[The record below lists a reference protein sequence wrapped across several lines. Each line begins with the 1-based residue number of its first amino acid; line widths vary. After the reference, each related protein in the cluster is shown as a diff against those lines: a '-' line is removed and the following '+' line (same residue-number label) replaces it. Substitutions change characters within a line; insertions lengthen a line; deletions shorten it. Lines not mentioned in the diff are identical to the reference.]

1 MGVEAAQVRIGVSG
15 WRYAEW
21 RGGFYPP
28 GLTQARELSFAS
40 RQFPAVELNGSFYS
54 LQRPASYQRWATET
68 PDGFVFT
75 VKGPRFVTHLLRLRN
90 AEVALANFFASG
102 VLALGAKL
110 GPLLWQLPPNMAFD
124 EPLLDAFLG
133 QLPRDTEAALALAR
147 RRDPARMAGKEW
159 LGPVEPLRLRH
170 ALEVRHASF
179 CQPQTVALL
188 RRHGVALVV
197 ADAPGDWPE
206 VGDVTADFVYV
217 RLHGAQ
223 QLYASGYTDAQL
235 ATWAE
240 RIRAWAVGSAPAD
253 MARLSPEPAAPAPAA
268 HNVFCFFDNTGQ
280 SHAPMDALALARK
293 LALNEELQIPS

>member
-15 WRYAEW
+15 WRYADW

-28 GLTQARELSFAS
+28 GLTQAQELSFAS
-40 RQFPAVELNGSFYS
+40 RQVPAVELNGSFYS

-102 VLALGAKL
+102 VLALGTKL
-110 GPLLWQLPPNMAFD
+110 GPLLWQLPPNMPFD
-124 EPLLDAFLG
+124 EPLLDAFLA
-133 QLPRDTEAALALAR
+133 QLPRDTHAALALAR

-179 CQPQTVALL
+179 CQPQTVDLL
-188 RRHGVALVV
+188 RRHGVALVA

-253 MARLSPEPAAPAPAA
+253 MARLSNEPAAPAPAA

-280 SHAPMDALALARK
+280 SHAPRDALTLARK
-293 LALNEELQIPS
+293 LALHEQLQIPS